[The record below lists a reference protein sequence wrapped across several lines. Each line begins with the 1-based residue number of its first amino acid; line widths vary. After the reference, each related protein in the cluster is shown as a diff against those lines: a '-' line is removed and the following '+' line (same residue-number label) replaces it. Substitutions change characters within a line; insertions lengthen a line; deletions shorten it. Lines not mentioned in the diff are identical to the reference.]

1 MIGLSLQSLDKS
13 ALIDVLLMAN
23 LQVVLNEFG
32 ETMISFVQ
40 FLLLESIFQ

>member
-40 FLLLESIFQ
+40 FIFWTIFQ